1 MIYIFYY
8 KSDSKCEPI
17 GRVMATSLDE
27 AREMISEVKALSEDL
42 IDKLFIIK
50 KLEDHEN
57 NI

>member
-27 AREMISEVKALSEDL
+27 AREMISEMKALSEDL
-42 IDKLFIIK
+42 IDELFVIK
-50 KLEDHEN
+50 GLENHEN
-57 NI
+57 DI

>member
-1 MIYIFYY
+1 MIYVFYY
-8 KSDSKCEPI
+8 KTDSDREPI

>member
-27 AREMISEVKALSEDL
+27 AREMISEMKALSEDL
-42 IDKLFIIK
+42 IDELFVIK
-50 KLEDHEN
+50 GLEKHEN
-57 NI
+57 DI

>member
-1 MIYIFYY
+1 MIYIFHY

-27 AREMISEVKALSEDL
+27 AREMISERKALSEEL
-42 IDKLFIIK
+42 IDELFVIRE
-50 KLEDHEN
+50 LDDHEN

>member
-27 AREMISEVKALSEDL
+27 AREMISEMKALSEEL
-42 IDKLFIIK
+42 IDELFVIK